1 MKRLLIIDDEKALRC
16 GLAGYLKSIQSPF
29 DEIITA
35 SGGHQALSYI
45 DQHAVSAALVDINL
59 GDMNGLDL
67 IELINR
73 RYPDMLI
80 VIISGFDDFDFAR
93 RAIKLKVLDYLLKP
107 IPRSDLKKLMIAF
120 QQCLITD
127 KRTVVDEGISRSL
140 AMNVKD
146 YIETHYSE
154 KGLSLS
160 QVASALFVNEGYL
173 SRQLKQ
179 TYGRTFSEYLIEY
192 RIQKAQE
199 LLRNLTLQYTVTAIA
214 NKVGYEDPH
223 YFSRLFRKKT
233 GFSPVQFREHAELL
247 PNSNRE

>member
-1 MKRLLIIDDEKALRC
+1 MRFPKLHQLSIDIDD
-16 GLAGYLKSIQSPF
+16 GLM
-29 DEIITA
+29 
-35 SGGHQALSYI
+35 
-45 DQHAVSAALVDINL
+45 DQPVMHFILQPL
-59 GDMNGLDL
+59 
-67 IELINR
+67 
-73 RYPDMLI
+73 
-80 VIISGFDDFDFAR
+80 
-93 RAIKLKVLDYLLKP
+93 
-107 IPRSDLKKLMIAF
+107 
-120 QQCLITD
+120 
-127 KRTVVDEGISRSL
+127 VVDEGTSRSL

>member
-1 MKRLLIIDDEKALRC
+1 MMKRLLIIDDEQALRC
-16 GLAGYLKSIQSPF
+16 GLADYLKTIQSPF
-29 DEIITA
+29 DEIMTA
-35 SGGHQALSYI
+35 SGGHQALSYM
-45 DQHAVSAALVDINL
+45 DQHPVSAALVDINL

-73 RYPDMLI
+73 RYPDTLI

-107 IPRSDLKKLMIAF
+107 IPRTDLKKLMIAF
-120 QQCLITD
+120 QQHLITD
-127 KRTVVDEGISRSL
+127 ESAAVNDDNFRTL

-160 QVASALFVNEGYL
+160 QVAGALFVNESYL
-173 SRQLKQ
+173 SKQLKQ

-192 RIQKAQE
+192 RVKKAQE
-199 LLRNLTLQYTVTAIA
+199 LLRSLTLQYTVTAIA

-233 GFSPVQFREHAELL
+233 GLSPVQFREQYQK
-247 PNSNRE
+247 

>member
-1 MKRLLIIDDEKALRC
+1 MDTIQWQILGGDTDTAITMIENLSIFFRKGLNHGCEYTTLRNEITHVQSYFKIQAIRFPKLHQLSIDIDD
-16 GLAGYLKSIQSPF
+16 GLM
-29 DEIITA
+29 
-35 SGGHQALSYI
+35 
-45 DQHAVSAALVDINL
+45 DQPVMHFILQPL
-59 GDMNGLDL
+59 
-67 IELINR
+67 
-73 RYPDMLI
+73 
-80 VIISGFDDFDFAR
+80 
-93 RAIKLKVLDYLLKP
+93 
-107 IPRSDLKKLMIAF
+107 
-120 QQCLITD
+120 
-127 KRTVVDEGISRSL
+127 VVDEGTSRSL